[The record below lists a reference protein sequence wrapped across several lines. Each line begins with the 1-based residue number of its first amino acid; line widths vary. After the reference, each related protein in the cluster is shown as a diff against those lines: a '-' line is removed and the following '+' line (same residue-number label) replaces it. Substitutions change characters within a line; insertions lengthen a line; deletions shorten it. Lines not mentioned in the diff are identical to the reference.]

1 MRQRNASSIGLQ
13 LRGMQLHNYN
23 KNFLLEPSLSNP
35 CAKKQPLWPVG
46 RQGSQLC
53 RGRATFFLQQLP
65 LFVRKL
71 SQSRVHLRS
80 LAASRWRRQRSK
92 MWSVYSFRK
101 VMAAPQSPPGAAG
114 SVGHPWAHRLPGAGP
129 VLALARLRA
138 RPLRWHIPE
147 AWSAPGIAILLK
159 YKVAYKDFM
168 N

>member
-1 MRQRNASSIGLQ
+1 MRQRNASSVGLQ
-13 LRGMQLHNYN
+13 LRGTQLHNYN
-23 KNFLLEPSLSNP
+23 KNFLLDPSLWNL
-35 CAKKQPLWPVG
+35 CAKKQPLWPTG
-46 RQGSQLC
+46 RQGSELC

-71 SQSRVHLRS
+71 SQSRVHVWPR
-80 LAASRWRRQRSK
+80 AVSRQCRQRSK

-101 VMAAPQSPPGAAG
+101 VMAAPQSPPGAVG
-114 SVGHPWAHRLPGAGP
+114 SVGHPWAHRLLVPLSP
-129 VLALARLRA
+129 WRRLRA

-147 AWSAPGIAILLK
+147 AWSMAGITILLK